1 MLDAALQ
8 PLQRRALTP
17 MARVLVARGVGA
29 DTATL
34 TGFAMGLMALLFII
48 NQAYLPALA
57 FILLNRL
64 LDGLDGAIARLTR
77 PTDRGAFLDIALDFF
92 FYATVPLAFAVA
104 DPGANALP
112 AAIVI
117 TAFVGTGSSFLAF
130 AVIAA
135 QRGLPASA
143 FTGKGIHYL
152 SGLTEGAETIAFFMA
167 ICLFPAYFG
176 EISIGFALACLVTTF
191 TRWIQGMQMF
201 RDPDPVS

>member
-17 MARVLVARGVGA
+17 VARFMVARGVSA
-29 DTATL
+29 DSATL
-34 TGFAMGLMALLFII
+34 TGFALGIMALIFIV
-48 NQAYLPALA
+48 NEAYLAALA

-64 LDGLDGAIARLTR
+64 FDGLDGAIARLTR

-92 FYATVPLAFAVA
+92 FYATVPLGFAVA
-104 DPGANALP
+104 DPAANALP
-112 AAIVI
+112 AAVVI

-152 SGLTEGAETIAFFMA
+152 SGLTEGTETIAFFVA
-167 ICLFPAYFG
+167 ICLFPGYFG
-176 EISIGFALACLVTTF
+176 AIAIGFALACLITTF
-191 TRWIQGMQMF
+191 TRWIQGMQTF
-201 RDPDPVS
+201 RDSGSAS

>member
-17 MARVLVARGVGA
+17 VARFMVARGVSA
-29 DTATL
+29 DSATL
-34 TGFAMGLMALLFII
+34 TGFALGVMALIFIV
-48 NQAYLPALA
+48 NEAYLAALA

-64 LDGLDGAIARLTR
+64 FDGLDGAIARLTR

-92 FYATVPLAFAVA
+92 FYATVPLGFAVA
-104 DPGANALP
+104 DPAANALP
-112 AAIVI
+112 AAVVI

-152 SGLTEGAETIAFFMA
+152 SGLTEGTETIAFFVA
-167 ICLFPAYFG
+167 ICLFPGYFG
-176 EISIGFALACLVTTF
+176 AIAIGFALACLITTF
-191 TRWIQGMQMF
+191 TRWIQGMQTF
-201 RDPDPVS
+201 RDSGSAS

>member
-1 MLDAALQ
+1 VLDAALQ

-17 MARVLVARGVGA
+17 VARFMVARGVSA
-29 DTATL
+29 DSATL
-34 TGFAMGLMALLFII
+34 TGFALGVMALIFIV
-48 NQAYLPALA
+48 NEAYLAALA

-64 LDGLDGAIARLTR
+64 FDGLDGAIARLTR

-92 FYATVPLAFAVA
+92 FYATVPLGFAVA
-104 DPGANALP
+104 DPAANALP
-112 AAIVI
+112 AAVVI

-152 SGLTEGAETIAFFMA
+152 SGLTEGTETIAFFVA
-167 ICLFPAYFG
+167 ICLFPGYFG
-176 EISIGFALACLVTTF
+176 AIAIGFALACLITTF
-191 TRWIQGMQMF
+191 TRWIQGMQTF
-201 RDPDPVS
+201 RDSGSAS